1 MTAMRFQG
9 FTLGLAIAAATAAC
23 TQSQPAAAESAEALQ
38 PPAASVQ
45 VAAEGAQAEVAV
57 QAVDHEGKP
66 VGEPRVLQLAPEA
79 GDPKEL
85 GLTPV
90 PAGAN

>member
-1 MTAMRFQG
+1 MRLQG
-9 FTLGLAIAAATAAC
+9 LTLALAIAGATAAC
-23 TQSQPAAAESAEALQ
+23 TRSQPADAESADALRR
-38 PPAASVQ
+38 PAARVQ
-45 VAAEGAQAEVAV
+45 VAAEPAPAEVAV

-66 VGEPRVLQLAPEA
+66 VGEPRVLQLTPEA